1 MMHMKTNSRHM
12 KKTCAE
18 ESRLTFSLEDYVKT
32 IFLLAA
38 NKKAVRVK
46 NIADALHCS
55 APSVSGALG
64 RLKKMGL
71 VEHEKYE
78 YIELTEQGEKI
89 GKQICEKFY
98 CLSHFL
104 HRVLMID
111 PSNAYEIACK
121 IEHCITPEIC
131 QRLDNLLSFY
141 ETEKIERREW
151 ITRQERYLL
160 EGQSRRGEKG

>member
-1 MMHMKTNSRHM
+1 MKINSQQI

-32 IFLLAA
+32 IFILAA

-46 NIADALHCS
+46 NIADALHYT
-55 APSVSGALG
+55 APSVSGALA
-64 RLKKMGL
+64 RLRKMGL

-89 GKQICEKFY
+89 GKQIYEKFY

-104 HRVLMID
+104 RSVLMID
-111 PSNAYEIACK
+111 PSSAYEIACK
-121 IEHCITPEIC
+121 IEHCITPEIY
-131 QRLDNLLSFY
+131 QRLDNLLAFY
-141 ETEKIERREW
+141 ETEKTERREW

-160 EGQSRRGEKG
+160 EGQSRRGEQG